1 MSMSYDDVKNNLYK
15 RGYILLD
22 ENYKNSRSKILVEDF
37 EGYKYFSSYTN
48 IMQKNPLKFSV
59 SNPYTTDNISLYMK
73 LQNIDLR
80 VLDGKWINS
89 RSRFTWIDSNGYKYD
104 GAIGDAIRGFRKI
117 SGRNKFSIEN
127 IALYIKLN
135 NRTDTLLSTEYHSN
149 GSNNKNDKLTF
160 RCKNNHVFKMTWNDY
175 SNGERCVHCVK
186 RYVNEYEFLQFIK
199 EKYDDEYTILSKY
212 VNSVTKVKVRHN
224 VCGTIFET
232 KPNHL
237 ANGHG
242 CPRNECCRKRGEEH
256 YRWNPNLTD
265 EERRANMSRTS
276 INEYNRWRVA
286 IYKRDNYHCV
296 IDNCKCTNLNAHHL
310 NSWDTYTNQRYDIN
324 NGITLCE
331 KHHKDFHSIYGYGRN
346 TKEQFLEYMKNYGN
360 TEISNQIA

>member
-1 MSMSYDDVKNNLYK
+1 MKKLNYDDVKQIIYDN
-15 RGYILLD
+15 GYILL
-22 ENYKNSRSKILVEDF
+22 EKEYKNDSTKMLIEDI
-37 EGYKYFSSYTN
+37 EGYKYFSN
-48 IMQKNPLKFSV
+48 LQKIKNGKPRRFIS
-59 SNPYTTDNISLYMK
+59 SNPYTMFNISHYMK
-73 LQNIDLR
+73 LHNIHLM
-80 VLDGKWINS
+80 VIDGQYLNERTKM
-89 RSRFTWIDSNGYKYD
+89 TWIDDNGYKYY
-104 GAIGDAIRGFRKI
+104 GSFSDAIKGMRFVSSI
-117 SGRNKFSIEN
+117 NKYSIEN
-127 IALYIKLN
+127 IKRFIQLN
-135 NRTDTLLSTEYHSN
+135 NKTDTLLSTRYISN
-149 GSNNKNDKLTF
+149 SSKLLF
-160 RCKNNHVFKMTWNDY
+160 KCKNGHIFEMSWNGY
-175 SNGERCVHCVK
+175 SQNKKCIRCVK
-186 RYVNEYEFLQFIK
+186 RYQNKDEFVMLIKSLYGEEYSVLG
-199 EKYDDEYTILSKY
+199 DY
-212 VNSVTKVKVRHN
+212 VNSETKIKMRHN
-224 VCGTIFET
+224 ICGTIFYS

-242 CPRNECCRKRGEEH
+242 CPCKECCYKHGEEH

-296 IDNCKCTNLNAHHL
+296 IDNCECTNLNAHHL